1 MEEFLSKWQNLIAGA
16 LIALVLVYGAYNYV
30 YKPKMKEI
38 NNLKNTL
45 KLIDSEIK
53 TFEGGYLLLK
63 DLNAAKAMLNK
74 ELEDIAKK
82 IPSEAETPYLINNF
96 VSIVG
101 KGLNIDYNLIEPAG
115 LVQEQKYKRLPLKVE
130 FSGDYTDLN
139 TYLAQLK
146 RLPVTIRVDSLELR
160 KISGA
165 KKLSVSMMLSAFVMP
180 GGAIQ
185 KPLKEM
191 QGYSYLY
198 DPFYAERAKQQA
210 KASVGTVIGL
220 RYSGYF
226 MGKEIRAIINDE
238 VLKSGESI
246 NGYQVLKI
254 NRDKVVLE
262 KGKKQY
268 ELTIKGK

>member
-1 MEEFLSKWQNLIAGA
+1 MEEFLSKWQNLIAGV
-16 LIALVLVYGAYNYV
+16 LIALVLAYGTYNYV

-38 NNLKNTL
+38 SNLKNSL
-45 KLIDSEIK
+45 QLIDNEIK
-53 TFEGGYLLLK
+53 MFEGGYLLLK
-63 DLNAAKAMLNK
+63 DPNAAKVMLNK
-74 ELEDIAKK
+74 ELDEIAKK
-82 IPSEAETPYLINNF
+82 IPSETETPYLINNF

-101 KGLNIDYNLIEPAG
+101 KGLNIDYNLIQPAG
-115 LVQEQKYKRLPLKVE
+115 LVQEQKYKRMPLKVE
-130 FSGDYTDLN
+130 FSGDYADLN

-160 KISGA
+160 KMSGA

-185 KPLKEM
+185 KPLSEM
-191 QGYSYLY
+191 QGYSYMY

-210 KASVGTVIGL
+210 KAGVGKVPGL

-238 VLKSGESI
+238 VLKIGESI
-246 NGYQVLKI
+246 NGYKILKI
-254 NRDKVVLE
+254 NKDKLVLE
-262 KGKKQY
+262 KAKKQY
-268 ELTIKGK
+268 ELTR